1 MKGPESIKPSVCL
14 FVFALAIYH
23 CSPFPFLCF
32 ILKNAW
38 GATLIDFF
46 RKTQIRSSVIWSQF
60 GAIAGKC
67 PCKDGCRSQRWGRYM
82 GGTYMPVNGSYRT
95 LTQCSSNV
103 QIGWDW
109 DGIYY
114 EYWYW
119 IFFFLSG
126 LLIVHYF
133 GFEGGTHSQ
142 WGFLA
147 KSLLPNDNRLLDF

>member
-1 MKGPESIKPSVCL
+1 MVQWSHGSHFNAML
-14 FVFALAIYH
+14 
-23 CSPFPFLCF
+23 CSNL
-32 ILKNAW
+32 
-38 GATLIDFF
+38 
-46 RKTQIRSSVIWSQF
+46 
-60 GAIAGKC
+60 
-67 PCKDGCRSQRWGRYM
+67 
-82 GGTYMPVNGSYRT
+82 
-95 LTQCSSNV
+95 

-119 IFFFLSG
+119 IFCFLSG

-142 WGFLA
+142 LRFLA

>member
-1 MKGPESIKPSVCL
+1 MVQLQGNIPVRKGKWV
-14 FVFALAIYH
+14 
-23 CSPFPFLCF
+23 
-32 ILKNAW
+32 
-38 GATLIDFF
+38 
-46 RKTQIRSSVIWSQF
+46 QIAEVV
-60 GAIAGKC
+60 
-67 PCKDGCRSQRWGRYM
+67 RYM

-95 LTQCSSNV
+95 LTQCCSNV

-142 WGFLA
+142 
-147 KSLLPNDNRLLDF
+147 